1 MTRWRIVGLGAGL
14 ILAGAAL
21 FWMVSKS
28 AVFSPVGPQQE
39 RMADMPRMNMP
50 GMDRRTDP
58 TAPRSGGTG
67 RSDMPA
73 ESERAADM
81 ITIPPERLQTI
92 GVKYQ
97 EVTRRPLDKVIRT
110 VGRVAVDERRLAKVT
125 IKFHGWIE
133 RLFVSATGDHVKKG
147 QRLFT
152 IYSPDLVATQEEYLL
167 ALQSR
172 KQLGESEITEV
183 AAGSKDLLEAT
194 RHRLHLWDIGDEHIR
209 ELERTK
215 QVTKTLPIH
224 SPITGTV
231 IHKEVLQGT
240 HVEPGEELYTIA
252 DLSHVWIL
260 ADIYEYELPSI
271 KVGQE
276 ATVTLS
282 YDSNTK
288 LNGRIAFI
296 YPTVDPKTRTAV
308 VRFEVGNAEGK
319 LKPEMY
325 TNVELHI
332 PLGVQL
338 ALPEGAILDT
348 GTRTVVFV
356 DRGHGTL
363 ELRDVRVGAKVE
375 QFYIVESGLMPGER
389 VVASATFLIDSESKL
404 MAATNM
410 MGSLGMAGIN
420 MEQARMGQMEMGD
433 MKMSDMKM
441 GETGM
446 PETQSA
452 IRQEKIVDGFTIAL
466 STDPSPPRVGQNRIL
481 VQVTDESGQMVPSV
495 NLTLT
500 SAMSMPGM
508 PLTSTP
514 MQQLRK
520 NGLYEA
526 GINLGMA
533 GQWDLTVTVQ
543 RQSGPSIRATFSVTP
558 SAGGMSGMQG
568 MEQAERP

>member
-1 MTRWRIVGLGAGL
+1 MKHWRIVGLVVGL
-14 ILAGAAL
+14 IVAAAAL
-21 FWMVSKS
+21 LWLVSRPII
-28 AVFSPVGPQQE
+28 FSPADSQQGQ
-39 RMADMPRMNMP
+39 MVDMP
-50 GMDRRTDP
+50 GMSMPDMEMKKDQ
-58 TAPRSGGTG
+58 TATQSGG
-67 RSDMPA
+67 SKLDMPVDF
-73 ESERAADM
+73 EGTTGTV
-81 ITIPPERLQTI
+81 TIPPDRLQTI

-97 EVTRRPLDKVIRT
+97 EVTRRQLDKVIRT
-110 VGRVAVDERRLAKVT
+110 VGRVALDERRLAKVT

-133 RLFVSATGDHVKKG
+133 QLFVSATGDHVAKG

-172 KQLGESEITEV
+172 KQLGESDIPEV

-224 SPITGTV
+224 SPISGTV
-231 IHKEVLQGT
+231 IRKEILQGT

-260 ADIYEYELPSI
+260 ADVYEYELPSI

-282 YDSNTK
+282 YDPTVK
-288 LNGRIAFI
+288 LHGRIAFI

-308 VRFEVGNAEGK
+308 VRFEVANAEDK

-338 ALPEGAILDT
+338 AVPEGAILDT
-348 GTRTVVFV
+348 GTRKIVFV

-363 ELRDVRVGAKVE
+363 EPREVRVGAKVE

-420 MEQARMGQMEMGD
+420 MEQARMGQMDRGD
-433 MKMSDMKM
+433 MKMGQTD
-441 GETGM
+441 M
-446 PETQSA
+446 PEKTSA
-452 IRQEKIVDGFTIAL
+452 IRQEKMVGEFTFAL
-466 STDPSPPRVGQNRIL
+466 STEPSPPRIGENRVL
-481 VQVTDESGQMVPSV
+481 VQVTDGSGRVVPDI

-500 SAMSMPGM
+500 STMPMPGM
-508 PLTSTP
+508 PVTQAS
-514 MQQLRK
+514 LRLREK
-520 NGLYEA
+520 GVYEA
-526 GINLGMA
+526 TINLGMA
-533 GQWDLTVTVQ
+533 GQWDLAVTAQ
-543 RQSGPSIRATFSVTP
+543 RKSASPMQATFSVTA
-558 SAGGMSGMQG
+558 SAGGMLDMQG
-568 MEQAERP
+568 MQQTERP